1 MTVVEGQPPES
12 TTLGA
17 DPATSPM
24 GSTAWRR
31 TWPAYAIAVGLP
43 AVCLLAYAAAAPPNL
58 ATPAVIVFVI
68 PIMISAYIGGAG
80 PGLLS
85 TAVAVTG
92 LGYLVAVA
100 SATSAP
106 ERWLVLVRW
115 LALVPVGIL
124 VSVLSEALHR
134 SRRRVEA
141 ALAARAE
148 GEERLRRERALL
160 RGLIDSIPDLIFF
173 KDPNSVYLGCNK
185 AFEVYSGRPEAELIG
200 KTDLEM
206 AAPEVAEGYRKA
218 DREML
223 ASGRVWRGEEWIPF
237 RTGGGAYFDTLK
249 TPHYGPAGELL
260 GLIGVSR
267 DVSERKQAEQ
277 DLRLRVAA
285 LEAAANGIVI
295 ADHAGTIQWV
305 NAAFTKLTGYSAQ
318 EVIGQNPR
326 VLKSGR
332 HDPVFYRELWDTITD
347 GRVWH
352 GEVVNKRKDGTL
364 YSEEMTITPVRA
376 VGQDI
381 THFVAIKQDISER
394 LRAEETRARLE
405 EQLHAAQKLDAL
417 GTLAGG
423 VAHDFNNILAVIL
436 GNVELAAEDVGP
448 AHVAVGSLDEIR
460 RAARR
465 AQSLVQRILA
475 FSREGA
481 WPHERV
487 ALRQVVEDALAILRP
502 AIPAT
507 VALTATCAEDTPS
520 VEADATQIEQV
531 LLNVCTNAWHA
542 LPESAGRIDVRV
554 DAVAAGE
561 GTANPRLGPPERW
574 ARVRVTD
581 NGSGMDPTTLGRI
594 FEPFFT
600 TKPPGQGTGLGLS
613 VVHGIVKAH
622 GGVIEVAS
630 EPGGGTT
637 FTIYLPAAPALEW
650 NGSHHGT
657 PPSDR

>member
-1 MTVVEGQPPES
+1 
-12 TTLGA
+12 
-17 DPATSPM
+17 
-24 GSTAWRR
+24 
-31 TWPAYAIAVGLP
+31 
-43 AVCLLAYAAAAPPNL
+43 
-58 ATPAVIVFVI
+58 
-68 PIMISAYIGGAG
+68 
-80 PGLLS
+80 
-85 TAVAVTG
+85 
-92 LGYLVAVA
+92 
-100 SATSAP
+100 
-106 ERWLVLVRW
+106 
-115 LALVPVGIL
+115 
-124 VSVLSEALHR
+124 
-134 SRRRVEA
+134 
-141 ALAARAE
+141 
-148 GEERLRRERALL
+148 
-160 RGLIDSIPDLIFF
+160 
-173 KDPNSVYLGCNK
+173 
-185 AFEVYSGRPEAELIG
+185 
-200 KTDLEM
+200 
-206 AAPEVAEGYRKA
+206 
-218 DREML
+218 
-223 ASGRVWRGEEWIPF
+223 
-237 RTGGGAYFDTLK
+237 
-249 TPHYGPAGELL
+249 
-260 GLIGVSR
+260 
-267 DVSERKQAEQ
+267 
-277 DLRLRVAA
+277 
-285 LEAAANGIVI
+285 
-295 ADHAGTIQWV
+295 
-305 NAAFTKLTGYSAQ
+305 
-318 EVIGQNPR
+318 
-326 VLKSGR
+326 
-332 HDPVFYRELWDTITD
+332 
-347 GRVWH
+347 
-352 GEVVNKRKDGTL
+352 
-364 YSEEMTITPVRA
+364 VRA

-475 FSREGA
+475 FSREEAG
-481 WPHERV
+481 PHERV

-507 VALTATCAEDTPS
+507 VALTATCAEDTPT

-561 GTANPRLGPPERW
+561 GTANPTLGPPERW

-581 NGSGMDPTTLGRI
+581 NGSGMDPTTRGRI